1 VDVRRREVLKRFKLK
16 ILGGKVPRI
25 ERVRIFVEYHYMKE
39 ILIGCERGI
48 QRVEVTYRDG

>member
-1 VDVRRREVLKRFKLK
+1 MDVRRREVLKRFKLK
-16 ILGGKVPRI
+16 SLGGKVPRI